1 MVTRLPRARTA
12 ANAAAAATE
21 FDHDIAIVG
30 AGPVGLTIAN
40 TLGLYGVRVLLIEKL
55 DHIIDYPRAI
65 GIDDEALRTLQT
77 AGLAEQVQPHITPD
91 HWMRFVTATGRC
103 FASIEPRTDEF
114 GWSRRNAFIQPQIDG
129 ILHHGLERFPHVQ
142 VLFGHQLASFDQDE
156 GGVTLQLE
164 RAEPAAGA
172 PEVASAR
179 VQYLVA
185 ADGGNSFIRRVL
197 DVPFEGRTKANQWI
211 VVDVRNDPL
220 GTPHVYMHC
229 DPERPYVS
237 AALPHGIRRFEF
249 MVMPGETEEELSKPE
264 NLAALMRKVVADP
277 DQVDYIRKR
286 VYTHNARLAASFRV
300 DRVVLAGDA
309 AHIMP
314 VWQGQGYNSG
324 MRDAS
329 NLAWK
334 LAHVVLGM
342 CGDAL
347 LDSYGQERREHARS
361 MIHLSEVAGDIFA
374 PESARVAKLRDV
386 VTLAL
391 NAVPSW
397 KQYFVEMRFKPMPR
411 YEKGAIV
418 LPERD
423 AQPRSLLGGL
433 VDRSGDTPLGRLV
446 GLMAE
451 KKESLIGRLVHGLD
465 TPPDTPVGR
474 MFIQPRVLCED
485 GQTRLLDDV
494 IGLKFAV
501 IAWGTDPTWA
511 MDGAAREVWERLGAV
526 FITAKP
532 VVQMAHDGDRRPGV
546 VCIGDIGN
554 RLKDWFSRWPSS
566 VVFVRPDRFVGA
578 ICSPQEVS
586 ATTQALARALHLRRG
601 ARHET
606 PTLTSFASQR
616 AAISTFEAA
625 GGY

>member
-1 MVTRLPRARTA
+1 MVTRLSTA
-12 ANAAAAATE
+12 PGAAAIE
-21 FDHDIAIVG
+21 HDVAIVG

-40 TLGLYGVRVLLIEKL
+40 TLGLYGVKVLVIEKL
-55 DHIIDYPRAI
+55 DQIIDYPRAI

-77 AGLAEQVQPHITPD
+77 AGLSQQVQAHITPD
-91 HWMRFVTATGRC
+91 HWMRFVTASGRC

-114 GWSRRNAFIQPQIDG
+114 GWSRRNAFIQPQIDE
-129 ILHHGLERFPHVQ
+129 ILYQGLARFPHVR
-142 VLFGHQLASFDQDE
+142 VLFGHQLASFTQDAN
-156 GGVTLQLE
+156 GVTLNLE
-164 RAEPAAGA
+164 RADATAGA
-172 PEVASAR
+172 PEVAAVR
-179 VQYLVA
+179 AQYLVA
-185 ADGGNSFIRRVL
+185 CDGGNSFVRRAL
-197 DVPFEGRTKANQWI
+197 DVPYEGRTKPNQWI

-264 NLAALMRKVVADP
+264 NMARLMRKVVPDP
-277 DQVDYIRKR
+277 DRVDYIRKR
-286 VYTHNARLAASFRV
+286 VYTHNARLAATFRV

-334 LAHVVLGM
+334 LAHVVKGL

-347 LDSYGQERREHARS
+347 LDTYGQERRDHARS

-374 PESARVAKLRDV
+374 PASVRAAKVRDV
-386 VTLAL
+386 ITLAL

-411 YEKGAIV
+411 YERGAVV
-418 LPERD
+418 LPEAGSASAGR
-423 AQPRSLLGGL
+423 AAGLLA
-433 VDRSGDTPLGRLV
+433 RSGDTALGRLL

-451 KKESLIGRLVHGLD
+451 KKESLVGRLIHGLQ

-494 IGLKFAV
+494 IGLNFAV
-501 IAWGTDPTWA
+501 IAWGTDPTWS
-511 MDGAAREVWERLGAV
+511 MSDEARAVWERLGAV

-532 VVQMAHDGDRRPGV
+532 TVQMAHRDAGRPGV
-546 VCIGDIGN
+546 ITIGDLGN
-554 RLKDWFSRWPSS
+554 RLKDWFARWPQS
-566 VVFVRPDRFVGA
+566 VVIVRPDRFVGA
-578 ICSPQEVS
+578 ICSPQETT
-586 ATTQALARALHLRRG
+586 ATTLAFSRALHLH
-601 ARHET
+601 ADAPAHAT
-606 PTLTSFASQR
+606 PRAERASPVL
-616 AAISTFEAA
+616 AAVEHA
-625 GGY
+625 